1 MVPSRCSKEKSMNI
15 MPFRASQMRTR
26 PDQFCGQ
33 LTTFSD
39 YVCNGRMFDEIAL
52 MLYPVGIT
60 VIGVNPAT
68 IRPQL
73 SWQWEQST
81 VYTGGWT
88 RIK

>member
-1 MVPSRCSKEKSMNI
+1 MNI

-33 LTTFSD
+33 LTMFSD

-60 VIGVNPAT
+60 VIGVNPAI

-73 SWQWEQST
+73 NWQWERST
-81 VYTGGWT
+81 VYDGGWT

>member
-1 MVPSRCSKEKSMNI
+1 MNI

-73 SWQWEQST
+73 NWRWEQST